1 MRQHGG
7 CENHVRCSD
16 SRPQQLD
23 RMGVIDLGI
32 QGPIAAGMVMMS
44 KRELNH
50 LDVLAQLD
58 SDRLIAR
65 AGAEQMTIKPQ
76 QVGPGGVTPRLDD
89 VTRTYIKK

>member
-1 MRQHGG
+1 
-7 CENHVRCSD
+7 
-16 SRPQQLD
+16 
-23 RMGVIDLGI
+23 MGVIDLGI